1 MTRYFEDFTVGD
13 AWTAGPRSVS
23 AEEIVDFS
31 EQFDPLPMH
40 LDRNP
45 ADGMFDGLI
54 ASGWHT
60 GSLTM
65 RLMVDGLLADS
76 AVRAGLGVDDLR
88 WPTPV
93 RPGDELTAE
102 MEVVGVASFDDES
115 GRVDLEV
122 TTTNQNDDVVL
133 SMLVKGLFGRRVS
146 LE

>member
-1 MTRYFEDFTVGD
+1 MTRYFEDFSVGD
-13 AWTAGPRSVS
+13 SWTAGPRTVT
-23 AEEIVDFS
+23 AEEIVTFA

-40 LDRNP
+40 VEADP
-45 ADGMFDGLI
+45 AESMFDELI

-76 AVRAGLGVDDLR
+76 AVRAGLGVDELR

-102 MEVVGVASFDDES
+102 MEVVDLEPFDDDR
-115 GRVDLEV
+115 GRVDLAV
-122 TTTNQNDDVVL
+122 TTTNQDDEVVL
-133 SMLVKGLFGRRVS
+133 SMVVKGLFGRR
-146 LE
+146 EGE

>member
-1 MTRYFEDFTVGD
+1 MTRYFEDFAVGD
-13 AWTAGPRSVS
+13 SWTGGPRSVT
-23 AEEIVDFS
+23 AEAIVDFS

-40 LDRNP
+40 VERDSE
-45 ADGMFDGLI
+45 DSMFDDLI

-93 RPGDELTAE
+93 FPGDELTAE
-102 MEVVGVASFDDES
+102 MDVVGVEAFDEER
-115 GRVDLEV
+115 GRVDLAV
-122 TTTNQNDDVVL
+122 TTTNQDDDVVL
-133 SMLVKGLFGRRVS
+133 SMLVKGLFGRR
-146 LE
+146 ECE

>member
-1 MTRYFEDFTVGD
+1 MTQFFEDFTVGD

-23 AEEIVDFS
+23 AEEIVEFS

-40 LDRNP
+40 LERNP
-45 ADGMFDGLI
+45 EDGMFDDLI

-65 RLMVDGLLADS
+65 RLMVDGLLAES

-93 RPGDELTAE
+93 RPADELTAE
-102 MEVVGVASFDDES
+102 MAVVGLEVFDEEC
-115 GRVDLEV
+115 GRVDLAV
-122 TTTNQNDDVVL
+122 TTTNQEDDVVL
-133 SMLVKGLFGRRVS
+133 SMVVTGLFGRR
-146 LE
+146 ERE